1 VRPCLA
7 SIVTLGILISTSAA
21 SAANAAVPAGQTNIG
36 PALPADGVRI
46 SVHLPL
52 RNSAELDGLIENQ
65 SSVGSPLYH
74 HFLTRDQFRAR
85 YGALPASI
93 AGAERFLRAGG
104 FTIERASTQLIYAH
118 ADAATAE
125 RTFGVRLARLRG
137 ASGAIRIKATGPFA
151 MPAELAAL
159 HAAVGGLQATNTPRP
174 GSHRAARQPGNR
186 YSPQGNYWADDL
198 KQAYDF
204 ASYHTLDGHGV
215 SVATL
220 GASDFS
226 GSDLT
231 AYLQNERVG
240 TLKGDLAPP
249 PHVRHLAF
257 AGSLPFNPNS
267 DDSFEADLDTQ
278 QVALTAPGASLT
290 GIAVAN
296 DDISNFLEGYEY
308 VDESNAFDVVSS
320 SYGGC
325 ELFWTAAYEDGIDL
339 NGIRE
344 AYHDLFRQG
353 NAQGTT
359 FVEITQD
366 EAGLIC
372 PQAAYFNN
380 APTVPA
386 TVYKDIPSVAFWGD
400 DTSVTAVGGG
410 NLLTSYEPGSLRST
424 YVSENAYSDPLIKM
438 DPYGTG
444 NLIGNARWGGGS
456 GVSVLFAKP
465 SYQRIV
471 DTHADTRAVPDVS
484 FHVGGCPFG
493 ELLAPCPSNR
503 SGDIEVF
510 AGGLD
515 GVIGTSASAPDFAA
529 LLALEVQSQHSRLG
543 NVDFDLYALGRAN
556 DAFPYHFFRQG
567 QPGDNGVVSFARGWK
582 GYNRIYGLGT
592 PLGADFDLTPFSPP
606 AGDPQTSTNP

>member
-1 VRPCLA
+1 VKRIGLA
-7 SIVTLGILISTSAA
+7 STVVLGIALSTVAA
-21 SAANAAVPAGQTNIG
+21 VAAVPSGQHEVG
-36 PALPADGVRI
+36 PALPADVVRI

-65 SSVGSPLYH
+65 STASSPLYH
-74 HFLTRDQFRAR
+74 HFLTVQQFRAR
-85 YGALPASI
+85 YGASPASI
-93 AGAERFLRAGG
+93 AQAERFLRGGG

-118 ADAATAE
+118 ANSASAE

-137 ASGAIRIKATGPFA
+137 ADGAIRIKATGPFA
-151 MPAELAAL
+151 MPAKLATL
-159 HAAVGGLQATNTPRP
+159 HAAVGGLQATQVARP

-186 YSPQGNYWADDL
+186 YSTQGDYWADDL

-215 SVATL
+215 RVATI

-226 GSDLT
+226 SSDLT

-240 TLKGDLAPP
+240 AVKGDLAPA
-249 PHVRHLAF
+249 PHVTHLAF

-267 DDSFEADLDTQ
+267 GDSFEADLDTQ
-278 QVALTAPGASLT
+278 QVALTALGAALT

-308 VDESNAFDVVSS
+308 VDETNAFDVVSS

-325 ELFWTAAYEDGIDL
+325 ELFWTAPYEDGVDL

-366 EAGLIC
+366 EAGLVC

-380 APTVPA
+380 AATTPPT
-386 TVYKDIPSVAFWGD
+386 TYKDIPSAAFWGD

-410 NLLTSYEPGSLRST
+410 NLLTSYKKGSLRST
-424 YVSENAYSDPLIKM
+424 YVSENAYSDPLIKL

-465 SYQRIV
+465 AYQELV
-471 DTHADTRAVPDVS
+471 DTHAATRAVPDVS
-484 FHVGGCPFG
+484 FHVGGCPSG
-493 ELLAPCPSNR
+493 ELIGPCPSNR

-510 AGGLD
+510 GGGLY
-515 GVIGTSASAPDFAA
+515 GVIGTSASAPDFAG
-529 LLALEVQSQHSRLG
+529 LLALKVQSQHSRLG
-543 NVDFDLYALGRAN
+543 NVDFDLYSLGRAN

-592 PLGADFDLTPFSPP
+592 PLGADFDLVPFSPL